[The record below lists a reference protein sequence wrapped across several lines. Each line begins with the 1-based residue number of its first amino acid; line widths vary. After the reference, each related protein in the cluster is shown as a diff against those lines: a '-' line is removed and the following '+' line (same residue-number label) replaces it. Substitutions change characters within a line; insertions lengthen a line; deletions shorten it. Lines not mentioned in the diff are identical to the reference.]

1 MLKGKKWIAFLT
13 MFLFVAALTF
23 LSRENG
29 SAKRQEVWSN
39 TMVDSGYED
48 EAPYKGKIALTFDDG
63 PSPVC
68 TPQLLDG
75 LATGKKISESAVS
88 PATVD
93 QMARA
98 EKCRPPL
105 ATFMRLMT

>member
-39 TMVDSGYED
+39 TMADSGYEE
-48 EAPYKGKIALTFDDG
+48 EAPYK
-63 PSPVC
+63 
-68 TPQLLDG
+68 
-75 LATGKKISESAVS
+75 
-88 PATVD
+88 
-93 QMARA
+93 
-98 EKCRPPL
+98 
-105 ATFMRLMT
+105 

>member
-48 EAPYKGKIALTFDDG
+48 EAP
-63 PSPVC
+63 
-68 TPQLLDG
+68 
-75 LATGKKISESAVS
+75 
-88 PATVD
+88 
-93 QMARA
+93 
-98 EKCRPPL
+98 
-105 ATFMRLMT
+105 

>member
-39 TMVDSGYED
+39 TMADSGYELSL
-48 EAPYKGKIALTFDDG
+48 IH
-63 PSPVC
+63 
-68 TPQLLDG
+68 
-75 LATGKKISESAVS
+75 ISEPTRRS
-88 PATVD
+88 
-93 QMARA
+93 
-98 EKCRPPL
+98 
-105 ATFMRLMT
+105 